1 MLNSMNDEPLSWQPP
16 DDASSPLEHPPD
28 EVMPEDDAVTP
39 ELVPPTEVFA
49 AEAPPEVVSEVG
61 APLEIASEGQAAP
74 EASPETAPEAAPEPE
89 PAAILPAP
97 EPKAEPVAAAPPP
110 PQHISR
116 QPQRPPDA
124 ARCHR
129 GLRPP
134 PLDVWRYL
142 SRQELLRLWLGEVDL
157 ELTIG
162 GEFALHAWN
171 GDIVRGHVLQA
182 DPPSALAFTWKP
194 HGTGTE
200 SRVAIRLQGDGP
212 GTRITVRHEGLSS
225 EPERRQARRLWREVL
240 GALRA
245 ALHDERDAHQW
256 GASLPIAV
264 RAPLAR
270 SAADIWPLL
279 STADGLEKW
288 LANVERFDG
297 VPDGQFRFSTRYH
310 SLQRHEE
317 GSIELIS
324 HENRVVLA
332 WEWAGESWGARTKV
346 ELSLE
351 ADPSGSALL
360 LLHSGFDK
368 IAPEKAAIARR
379 EYAAAWPRV
388 VADLRRYV
396 APLPV

>member
-1 MLNSMNDEPLSWQPP
+1 MNDDSAPWQT
-16 DDASSPLEHPPD
+16 PD
-28 EVMPEDDAVTP
+28 EPPLPSEPHHDEPTPVDDAVAPEAIEPFVTHVADPEPTP
-39 ELVPPTEVFA
+39 VAT
-49 AEAPPEVVSEVG
+49 APPE
-61 APLEIASEGQAAP
+61 PQP
-74 EASPETAPEAAPEPE
+74 HPEPQ
-89 PAAILPAP
+89 PQPPPAP
-97 EPKAEPVAAAPPP
+97 
-110 PQHISR
+110 R
-116 QPQRPPDA
+116 QPPRPPDA

-142 SRQELLRLWLGEVDL
+142 SRPELLRRWLGEVDL
-157 ELTIG
+157 ELAIG

-171 GDIVRGHVLQA
+171 GDVVRGQVLQA

-194 HGTGTE
+194 HATGAE
-200 SRVAIRLQGDGP
+200 SRVSIRLQGDGP

-264 RAPLAR
+264 RAPLSR

-279 STADGLEKW
+279 STAQGLEKW
-288 LANVERFDG
+288 LAHVERFDG
-297 VPDGQFRFSTRYH
+297 VADGQFRFASRFH
-310 SLQRHEE
+310 GRQVAEE
-317 GSIELIS
+317 GSIEMLAP
-324 HENRVVLA
+324 ENRVVLA
-332 WEWAGESWGARTKV
+332 WEWAGESWGGRTKV

-351 ADPSGSALL
+351 PDPSGSALL

-379 EYAAAWPRV
+379 EYAVAWPKV
-388 VADLRRYV
+388 VGDLRRYV
-396 APLPV
+396 SPLPV

>member
-1 MLNSMNDEPLSWQPP
+1 MNDDTGPWL
-16 DDASSPLEHPPD
+16 APD
-28 EVMPEDDAVTP
+28 ESQTPSEPFPESLAP
-39 ELVPPTEVFA
+39 EI
-49 AEAPPEVVSEVG
+49 EAPSDG
-61 APLEIASEGQAAP
+61 AIAP
-74 EASPETAPEAAPEPE
+74 PPEPKHE
-89 PAAILPAP
+89 PESELPTPAAIPTPA
-97 EPKAEPVAAAPPP
+97 ATSAAMPTSTLAPTP
-110 PQHISR
+110 R

-134 PLDVWRYL
+134 VSEVWRYL
-142 SRQELLRLWLGEVDL
+142 SRPELLRRWLGEADL

-162 GEFALHAWN
+162 GDFALHAWN
-171 GDIVRGHVLQA
+171 GDIVRGHVLQSN
-182 DPPSALAFTWKP
+182 PPSALALTWKP
-194 HGTGTE
+194 QGTGTE

-240 GALRA
+240 GALRT
-245 ALHDERDAHQW
+245 ALHEDRDAHEW

-279 STADGLEKW
+279 STAQGIEKW
-288 LANVERFDG
+288 LAHVERFDG
-297 VPDGQFRFSTRYH
+297 VPGGLFRFTS
-310 SLQRHEE
+310 RHHGRQVVEE
-317 GSIELIS
+317 GTIELIAPES
-324 HENRVVLA
+324 RVVLA
-332 WEWAGESWGARTKV
+332 WEWVGAEWGARTKV

-351 ADPSGSALL
+351 PDPSGSALL

-379 EYAAAWPRV
+379 EFAAAWPKV
-388 VADLRRYV
+388 VADLRRFV